1 MYLSLM
7 NKKGMETIHAV
18 AIPAYKKKLK
28 KNDLKNTI
36 N

>member
-1 MYLSLM
+1 MYLSLV
-7 NKKGMETIHAV
+7 NKKGIEIIHAV
-18 AIPAYKKKLK
+18 AIPAYRKILK

>member
-1 MYLSLM
+1 MCLSLI
-7 NKKGMETIHAV
+7 NKKGIEIIQAD
-18 AIPAYKKKLK
+18 AIPAYKKILK

>member
-1 MYLSLM
+1 MYLSLR
-7 NKKGMETIHAV
+7 NKKGIEMMHAT
-18 AIPAYKKKLK
+18 AIPAYKKILK